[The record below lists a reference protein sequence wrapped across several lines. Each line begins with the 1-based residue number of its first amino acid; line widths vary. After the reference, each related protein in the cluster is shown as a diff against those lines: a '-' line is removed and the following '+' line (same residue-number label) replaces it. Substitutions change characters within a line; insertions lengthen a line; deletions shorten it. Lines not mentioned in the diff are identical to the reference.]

1 MGELSRVY
9 LSVHTPRYC
18 TYETAFAGKLAHPDF
33 RAVRDGLVEQGRQLA
48 GVQPDAIVINSCHLV
63 ATFPTVVDGTPRHRG
78 ILTAQEAPELIH
90 GVEYDFP
97 GDYELASAIIDRGRA
112 AGHVCTLAAD
122 VHYPLDYGT
131 VMPLVCY
138 LDRTQ
143 RIPVVPVSVTLA
155 NDLEEC
161 FTWGQYVVRAVRER
175 RRRAAFVASGSVSHK
190 LVRGPERWPSPE
202 DQELDHRFA
211 RMLADGEYEK
221 LWAWLPE
228 YAETVEAEMG
238 GRHLAMMLGA
248 SLIFLHTALMAVS
261 PAAAA
266 ETVKIG
272 FITSLSGPAGI
283 IGKHMKD
290 SVELALDHLGR
301 KVGGLDVEIIYGD
314 DQRKPDVGKQL
325 ADEMLKK
332 HRVHFVS
339 GIIWSNVM
347 LAVAPTVT
355 QAGTFMIGTN
365 AGPHELAGKMCN
377 ELFFTTSW
385 QNDQTPEAMGK
396 YMQDQGI
403 RDGYAMAP
411 NYAAGKDMISG
422 FKRYFKGR
430 VVDEVYTKLG
440 QQDYQAEIS
449 QIRAAHPKAVFVFY
463 PGDMGIQFVKQYVQA
478 GLREQIPLYSV
489 YTIDEVTLPAL
500 KEVAVGIFETRY
512 WSPDLKNEANQK
524 YIGDFR
530 KKFGYTPS
538 FYGTQSYDGIL
549 LIDSAVRA
557 VKGDL
562 SNRKGMI
569 AAMRK
574 ADYKST
580 RGTYTYN
587 VNHFPIQNFYLLKT
601 VKGAGGEV
609 EMQIQKT
616 VFENHKDAY

>member
-1 MGELSRVY
+1 VVIALRGFVIGL
-9 LSVHTPRYC
+9 LA
-18 TYETAFAGKLAHPDF
+18 TA
-33 RAVRDGLVEQGRQLA
+33 
-48 GVQPDAIVINSCHLV
+48 
-63 ATFPTVVDGTPRHRG
+63 
-78 ILTAQEAPELIH
+78 
-90 GVEYDFP
+90 
-97 GDYELASAIIDRGRA
+97 
-112 AGHVCTLAAD
+112 LAA
-122 VHYPLDYGT
+122 T
-131 VMPLVCY
+131 
-138 LDRTQ
+138 
-143 RIPVVPVSVTLA
+143 
-155 NDLEEC
+155 
-161 FTWGQYVVRAVRER
+161 
-175 RRRAAFVASGSVSHK
+175 
-190 LVRGPERWPSPE
+190 
-202 DQELDHRFA
+202 
-211 RMLADGEYEK
+211 
-221 LWAWLPE
+221 
-228 YAETVEAEMG
+228 
-238 GRHLAMMLGA
+238 
-248 SLIFLHTALMAVS
+248 
-261 PAAAA
+261 PAPAA

-301 KVGGLDVEIIYGD
+301 KVGGLDVEVIYGD

-365 AGPHELAGKMCN
+365 AGPHELAGKMCH

-396 YMQDQGI
+396 YMSDQNLT
-403 RDGYAMAP
+403 DVYAMAP

-449 QIRAAHPKAVFVFY
+449 QLRAKNPKAVFVFY

-500 KEVAVGIFETRY
+500 TDVALGIVETRY
-512 WSPDLKNEANQK
+512 WSPDLKNDANRK
-524 YIGDFR
+524 YVSDFR

-538 FYGTQSYDGIL
+538 FYGAQSYDGIL

-557 VKGDL
+557 VRGDL
-562 SNRKGMI
+562 ANKKGMI

-574 ADYKST
+574 ADYKSV
-580 RGTYTYN
+580 RGPYTYN

-601 VKGAGGEV
+601 VKGAGGDV

-616 VFENHKDAY
+616 VFEAHKDAYHRECGMK